1 LVEAGGLIDA
11 GGTVACELLA
21 QLGGNLI
28 AMFAFSCD
36 LGATSFHLQILTT
49 VQPGVGPFPAQ
60 RPFPLRKEVMWPSPR
75 GLATLL

>member
-1 LVEAGGLIDA
+1 LVGLHLAEAGVLIDA

-36 LGATSFHLQILTT
+36 L
-49 VQPGVGPFPAQ
+49 V
-60 RPFPLRKEVMWPSPR
+60 RPRFAYRF
-75 GLATLL
+75 